1 MNSLFYLQPLF
12 KNKIFVSWIIIH
24 IGFFSLYLCNPYANN
39 PLDFSTSLHNISL
52 GVLSSNL
59 GLSVLWILNLF
70 IVYRNNPFTPLER
83 LKLPLV
89 LGSLCVLHFINLVPL
104 IIYFLYLSFTYV
116 DLSLPLFLLILKLY
130 WIYFFSSASLIL
142 FMGTILG
149 SNISYFLA
157 ESVRE
162 KKRELLINGTITLIF
177 LCGVL
182 LELMNKETL
191 GYYSVAFS
199 SLDHINLLLYILI
212 FLGLFL
218 LLAVSLIKLQKVQ
231 RTSYFMVFLI
241 ILYAIQIYIMPDPV
255 QEKERF
261 EQNLTF
267 SPLVSNTNSNSNETP
282 PLQIIK
288 STVKHDGN
296 HHFTSILQINAEQVG
311 RYKLNLAEYMKIK
324 SIKDMNNVEQRYA
337 HDGDVLFVEVSDKT
351 TLLKINYAYR
361 PNIERVLTPKHTYLP
376 FYEAWYPRI
385 NADTCRNTKY
395 GYLKTNG
402 TGESVEITGEDCL
415 GLISVKDFIITDSVI
430 VPVKWS
436 GSLREK
442 GLLERLNNRLTDLR
456 TASNKEAEPIKYL
469 VIEAKSEYNSVQD
482 EKDMLISGNTM
493 VVKID
498 PYIPLQDTSLEARIM
513 ELMMQNFTE
522 D

>member
-162 KKRELLINGTITLIF
+162 KKKRAVDQWHN
-177 LCGVL
+177 
-182 LELMNKETL
+182 
-191 GYYSVAFS
+191 
-199 SLDHINLLLYILI
+199 YID
-212 FLGLFL
+212 F
-218 LLAVSLIKLQKVQ
+218 
-231 RTSYFMVFLI
+231 FMWC
-241 ILYAIQIYIMPDPV
+241 
-255 QEKERF
+255 
-261 EQNLTF
+261 TF
-267 SPLVSNTNSNSNETP
+267 
-282 PLQIIK
+282 
-288 STVKHDGN
+288 G
-296 HHFTSILQINAEQVG
+296 
-311 RYKLNLAEYMKIK
+311 
-324 SIKDMNNVEQRYA
+324 
-337 HDGDVLFVEVSDKT
+337 
-351 TLLKINYAYR
+351 AY
-361 PNIERVLTPKHTYLP
+361 E
-376 FYEAWYPRI
+376 
-385 NADTCRNTKY
+385 
-395 GYLKTNG
+395 
-402 TGESVEITGEDCL
+402 
-415 GLISVKDFIITDSVI
+415 
-430 VPVKWS
+430 
-436 GSLREK
+436 
-442 GLLERLNNRLTDLR
+442 
-456 TASNKEAEPIKYL
+456 
-469 VIEAKSEYNSVQD
+469 
-482 EKDMLISGNTM
+482 
-493 VVKID
+493 
-498 PYIPLQDTSLEARIM
+498 
-513 ELMMQNFTE
+513 
-522 D
+522 

>member
-1 MNSLFYLQPLF
+1 MNYLFYLQPLF
-12 KNKIFVSWIIIH
+12 KNKVFVSWILIH

-52 GVLSSNL
+52 GMLFSNL

-70 IVYRNNPFTPLER
+70 TTYRNNPFTSLER

-89 LGSLCVLHFINLVPL
+89 LGSLCVLHFINHVPL
-104 IIYFLYLSFTYV
+104 MIYFLYLSFTYIE
-116 DLSLPLFLLILKLY
+116 LTLPLFLLILKLY
-130 WIYFFSSASLIL
+130 WIYFFSSTSLIL
-142 FMGTILG
+142 FIGTILG

-157 ESVRE
+157 ASAEK
-162 KKRELLINGTITLIF
+162 KKRELLINGTIIF
-177 LCGVL
+177 IFVCGVL
-182 LELMNKETL
+182 LELMKRETL

-199 SLDHINLLLYILI
+199 SLAHVHLLLYVFIL
-212 FLGLFL
+212 LGLLL
-218 LLAVSLIKLQKVQ
+218 LLAVSSMKLQKIQ
-231 RTSYFMVFLI
+231 RTSYLMSLLI
-241 ILYAIQIYIMPDPV
+241 ILYTIQIYIMPDPV
-255 QEKERF
+255 QEKDRF

-267 SPLVSNTNSNSNETP
+267 NPLVSNTNSNSNETP
-282 PLQIIK
+282 TLPIVKL
-288 STVKHDGN
+288 TVERKEN
-296 HHFTSILQINAEQVG
+296 HHFTSTLQIKVEQEG
-311 RYKLNLAEYMKIK
+311 RYQLNLAEYMKVN
-324 SIKDMNNVEQRYA
+324 SIKNMNDTKQKYA
-337 HDGDVLFVEVSDKT
+337 HEGDVLFVEVSEKT
-351 TLLKINYAYR
+351 TLLKIDYAYK
-361 PNIERVLTPKHTYLP
+361 PNIERVLTPTYTYLP

-385 NADTCRNTKY
+385 SADTCRNTNN

-402 TGESVEITGEDCL
+402 IGESVEITAEDCV
-415 GLISVKDFIITDSVI
+415 GLISEKDFVITDSVI

-442 GLLERLNNRLTDLR
+442 KLLERLNDRLTALR
-456 TASNKEAEPIKYL
+456 TATNKETEPIKYL

-498 PYIPLQDTSLEARIM
+498 PYIPLQDTSLEERMM
-513 ELMMQNFTE
+513 ELMMQKFNE